1 MCGGDNHLA
10 WKHSISLEA
19 CRGYVPPKG
28 FHSYTWV
35 YLWTFKL
42 PWLQL
47 GLVTLSIVSF
57 WHDQIREYFYAQS
70 RFAFGTRV
78 RGKLIRSTRLARP
91 ESRLERD
98 GLTDSAQYDLTVP
111 PTPSLSQSVPCPT
124 PYVLHSQI
132 DVTPPPVVAPIPAL
146 EDHML
151 VALRFILRLYN
162 SVMRAHGLDEA
173 HLIMLF
179 PMSLSGTAQRWK
191 ELEALRQGPDKSV
204 TSFIS
209 RWREKIRSIVDRPS
223 ENDQIGMP
231 LSRAFQKLME
241 GGLLTRLA
249 PRPVSQPV
257 PPRFRMDL
265 HCSYHQAKCNHEPST
280 CSLYACSATTPGGIH
295 HIDFV
300 EDDNIHMMSWD
311 DGLLEPIVLND
322 GYEIDT
328 VGFQTSTPFSLI
340 SDWVPFELTPIAALG
355 IARQG
360 PSVPF
365 ILRPDDDDSEGRD
378 FLMRG
383 QERDDDTEEVT
394 EYIEFSPSAQTVKAY
409 DSTKRKVMGTLMIEL
424 LIGPTTFPILFQTL
438 EVEDFCRDFV
448 AMSFDQHSSMMVLDM
463 MRGMSF
469 MLGMGLG
476 RRQRGPMDFV
486 ATVDHDAP
494 FGFVPTEANY
504 RYMARLSR
512 ERVRARL
519 TCTPFDYPIHPYRM
533 SLTDYF
539 VRGSELGDETSG
551 VPISVMIVPSSP
563 NRANFLSLCFPKETI
578 DCGVDV
584 EPTRMIDGVFPHDDY
599 RDEMDTTSM
608 SQITERVQPE
618 SASPFNLC
626 RVSAIEIVEEIQTVL
641 APELMEDVAV
651 GNDLFEDTFR
661 SIEEAF
667 NIVDPPLSFDI
678 FRDSFPILAM
688 FMIPHLWI

>member
-1 MCGGDNHLA
+1 
-10 WKHSISLEA
+10 
-19 CRGYVPPKG
+19 
-28 FHSYTWV
+28 
-35 YLWTFKL
+35 
-42 PWLQL
+42 
-47 GLVTLSIVSF
+47 
-57 WHDQIREYFYAQS
+57 
-70 RFAFGTRV
+70 
-78 RGKLIRSTRLARP
+78 
-91 ESRLERD
+91 
-98 GLTDSAQYDLTVP
+98 
-111 PTPSLSQSVPCPT
+111 
-124 PYVLHSQI
+124 
-132 DVTPPPVVAPIPAL
+132 
-146 EDHML
+146 
-151 VALRFILRLYN
+151 
-162 SVMRAHGLDEA
+162 
-173 HLIMLF
+173 
-179 PMSLSGTAQRWK
+179 
-191 ELEALRQGPDKSV
+191 
-204 TSFIS
+204 
-209 RWREKIRSIVDRPS
+209 
-223 ENDQIGMP
+223 MP

-265 HCSYHQAKCNHEPST
+265 HCSYHQGLGHDMNHCPALRYAIHDLIEQGLVNLGQPSVT
-280 CSLYACSATTPGGIH
+280 TNHLLAHSTHVVPPTPGGIH

-378 FLMRG
+378 ALSQIQVETTTTSEGLIHMMMADRATCIVFSDYDLPLEGSNHTRPL
-383 QERDDDTEEVT
+383 
-394 EYIEFSPSAQTVKAY
+394 YITVGCSGHRVPSVLLDNGSVLNICPLTTTIALSYALLEFSPSAQTVKAY

-424 LIGPTTFPILFQTL
+424 LIGPTTFPILFQVITVQSPKDVFAFSEPMLQISHSENDLFFTGFMFDEVQTL

-539 VRGSELGDETSG
+539 VRGSEVHPHMRDFG
-551 VPISVMIVPSSP
+551 VVTDI
-563 NRANFLSLCFPKETI
+563 E
-578 DCGVDV
+578 GVD
-584 EPTRMIDGVFPHDDY
+584 GLQHQFHY
-599 RDEMDTTSM
+599 
-608 SQITERVQPE
+608 
-618 SASPFNLC
+618 L
-626 RVSAIEIVEEIQTVL
+626 
-641 APELMEDVAV
+641 
-651 GNDLFEDTFR
+651 
-661 SIEEAF
+661 
-667 NIVDPPLSFDI
+667 
-678 FRDSFPILAM
+678 
-688 FMIPHLWI
+688 